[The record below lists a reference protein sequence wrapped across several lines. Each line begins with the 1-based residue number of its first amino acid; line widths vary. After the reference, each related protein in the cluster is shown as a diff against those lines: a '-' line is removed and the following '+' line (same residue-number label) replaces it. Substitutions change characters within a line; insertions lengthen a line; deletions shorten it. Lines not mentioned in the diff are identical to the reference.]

1 MAKLFQIWG
10 SNLRAEVISLLL
22 LFPCLLPAQPPTRLT
37 LEHAWEMARTNYPL
51 IKQRDLLI
59 KTRDYS
65 VSNAS
70 KGYLPALSVNGQAT
84 YQSAVTNFPFKIP
97 IPGFTLP
104 TYSKDQYKVYGELDQ
119 TIYDGGA
126 IKNQKQSAVVNE
138 TIQEQNL
145 DVDLYALFDRVN
157 QLYFGTL
164 LADEQLKQ
172 NDLLKKDI
180 QNGLDKVQAQVANG
194 TAYRSSADELSAQ
207 LLQTDQ
213 SRVELLSLRKAYVSM
228 LGLFVGQSLDDST
241 LLESP
246 LPPSLADSVAR
257 PELRWYEAQKINY
270 DLQDKALQIQLRPK
284 FSAFI
289 QGGYAR
295 PGLNF
300 LDNNFQWYY
309 IGGIRLSWNL
319 GALYTMKNQRMI
331 NDLGRQTLDI
341 QKETFLFNTRITQRQ
356 QSADMVKYTEL
367 IKKDDAIIA
376 LRESVKNA
384 AGAQLENGVLSAHDF
399 ITQVDAEDQARQS
412 LILHRIELLQAQFNY
427 QNTTGNVRM
436 Q

>member
-1 MAKLFQIWG
+1 M
-10 SNLRAEVISLLL
+10 
-22 LFPCLLPAQPPTRLT
+22 T
-37 LEHAWEMARTNYPL
+37 
-51 IKQRDLLI
+51 
-59 KTRDYS
+59 
-65 VSNAS
+65 
-70 KGYLPALSVNGQAT
+70 
-84 YQSAVTNFPFKIP
+84 
-97 IPGFTLP
+97 
-104 TYSKDQYKVYGELDQ
+104 
-119 TIYDGGA
+119 
-126 IKNQKQSAVVNE
+126 
-138 TIQEQNL
+138 
-145 DVDLYALFDRVN
+145 
-157 QLYFGTL
+157 
-164 LADEQLKQ
+164 
-172 NDLLKKDI
+172 
-180 QNGLDKVQAQVANG
+180 
-194 TAYRSSADELSAQ
+194 
-207 LLQTDQ
+207 
-213 SRVELLSLRKAYVSM
+213 
-228 LGLFVGQSLDDST
+228 
-241 LLESP
+241 
-246 LPPSLADSVAR
+246 PSLADSVAR
-257 PELRWYEAQKINY
+257 PELKWYEAQKINY